1 MSKSIKSSAKEK
13 ESMTLNITKASVD
26 RFKHYISDYEVYLK
40 DLEEVKLMKLELDTK
55 RGVKAIRYDAENLK
69 GSKDPLMV
77 QLARIEDI
85 DRAFKIDEQIK
96 QLENIVD
103 QVKNFIETSEL
114 GQSAYKIYTRKSSTY
129 SKEAQLH
136 NMSVRNLKR
145 KLNREIEKYLKVG
158 TRYHS

>member
-1 MSKSIKSSAKEK
+1 
-13 ESMTLNITKASVD
+13 MTLNITKASVD
-26 RFKHYISDYEVYLK
+26 RFKHYIADYEVYLK

-55 RGVKAIRYDAENLK
+55 LK

>member
-1 MSKSIKSSAKEK
+1 
-13 ESMTLNITKASVD
+13 MTLNITKASVD
-26 RFKHYISDYEVYLK
+26 RFKHYIADYEVYLK

-77 QLARIEDI
+77 QLARLEDI
-85 DRAFKIDEQIK
+85 DGAFRLDEEIK

-103 QVKNFIETSEL
+103 QVKKFIETSEF
-114 GQSAYKIYTRKSSTY
+114 GESVYKIYTTKSSTY
-129 SKEAQLH
+129 LKEAQLH

-145 KLNREIEKYLKVG
+145 RINREIEKFLKVG
-158 TRYHS
+158 TRYYS